1 MSEPTTSGR
10 GAAWD
15 IARLPYRL
23 GVGIVL
29 FNGQGRVFAA
39 QRSDTPGAA
48 WQMPQGGID
57 AGEEP
62 SAAAL
67 RELHEETGIT
77 SVEILAE
84 SEGWLDYD
92 LPGELIASVWDGRYR
107 GQRQKWFAMRFLGND
122 GEIDLEHHSP
132 EFTAWRWAVFAE
144 LPASI
149 VPFKRRLYR
158 ELLAEFGHLA
168 SPAAG

>member
-1 MSEPTTSGR
+1 MSEKTTNR
-10 GAAWD
+10 LRTPQE

-29 FNGQGRVFAA
+29 FNSEGGVFAA
-39 QRSDTPGAA
+39 QRSDTPGEA

-57 AGEEP
+57 MGEEAP
-62 SAAAL
+62 AAAL

-84 SEGWLDYD
+84 SQSWLDYD
-92 LPGELIASVWDGRYR
+92 LPGELIGSVWGGRYR
-107 GQRQKWFAMRFLGND
+107 GQRQKWFAMRFLGTD
-122 GEIDLEHHSP
+122 GEVDLAHHSP
-132 EFTAWRWAVFAE
+132 EFTTWRWAVFAE
-144 LPASI
+144 LPATI

-168 SPAAG
+168 VPAGK